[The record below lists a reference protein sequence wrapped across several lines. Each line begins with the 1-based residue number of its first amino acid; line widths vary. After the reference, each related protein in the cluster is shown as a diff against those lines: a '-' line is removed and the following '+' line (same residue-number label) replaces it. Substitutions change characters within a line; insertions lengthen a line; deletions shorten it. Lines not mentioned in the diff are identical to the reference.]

1 MFTLAMPRKKKTPPF
16 NHADAARKLRKYGF
30 TFALLSKRK
39 GANKAANKAA
49 VTRALKK
56 VSLYLPGGNKK
67 QEFKFIP
74 ANTKAKVE
82 AMQSVEPKVK
92 TPNGFFVKIPKGVKS
107 YKIKFSK
114 DRKTGETRVVITV
127 IGKRGGKRTEKAYKL
142 NPALLALN
150 PEQEIERVTR
160 MKFKEGQHIDIKFT
174 VNGFDSHT
182 SKPKNSLSDF
192 EKYAP
197 DFFLAA
203 IDPNHKPSY
212 AASRFHGKQGSLTPE
227 QFTDIF
233 HIKII
238 RQEPG

>member
-1 MFTLAMPRKKKTPPF
+1 MPRKVTI
-16 NHADAARKLRKYGF
+16 NHAKVARQLRAYGF
-30 TFALLSKRK
+30 AFKLLSKRK
-39 GANKAANKAA
+39 GSSSPANKAA
-49 VTRALKK
+49 VTRALNK
-56 VSLYLPGGNKK
+56 VKFYLPEGNKE

-74 ANTKAKVE
+74 ANTSAKVE

-92 TPNGFFVKIPKGVKS
+92 TPKGFFVKIPKGVKS
-107 YKIKFSK
+107 YKIKFAK
-114 DRKTGETRVVITV
+114 DRKTGETRVVITI
-127 IGKRGGKRTEKAYKL
+127 IGKRGGKRVEKAYKL

-150 PEQEIERVTR
+150 PEKEIERVTR
-160 MKFKEGQHIDIKFT
+160 RKFKEGQHIDIKFT

-182 SKPKNSLSDF
+182 SKPRNSLSDF

-197 DFFLAA
+197 DFFWAA

-233 HIKII
+233 HIKLV